1 MKNMYPVTN
10 LWYYIKRAYKILI
23 HIISGI
29 MMVLYLLKGELTS
42 MRVIACSLVFFLA
55 MHASYWLQ
63 IILHELGR
71 FVCGLLSG
79 YRFGYLQLFG
89 FRLQKI
95 NGQLSTKRKHDKDP
109 VHYLLAPPE
118 TDFKNFPVRLYF
130 LGGFIANI
138 LFILIFLGAAFRFP
152 GMSLPRFLFL
162 QYVFISIPYVLIY
175 GMPIQLSGAR
185 TETYN
190 ALTIPTDYRSR
201 CAYFIPRLI
210 SYHMLNG
217 IRLRDMPE
225 EWFYLPTREEMFSVM
240 HSRLASYYVD
250 WLIEK
255 GRYTEADAV
264 IDSIYSLEDYRIK
277 NIFTT
282 LLFLNKIFL
291 ILVHTK
297 KYEQMKTYLSDA
309 QKKRMVRFGSE
320 LSVKRTQYIIALLY
334 EKDMEKAAYLKSVFL
349 ASKSQFYPTEYE
361 SELELIEIAEACAKK
376 EAENIE

>member
-1 MKNMYPVTN
+1 MYPVTN

-23 HIISGI
+23 HIISGV
-29 MMVLYLLKGELTS
+29 MMVRFLLNGELTS
-42 MRVIACSLVFFLA
+42 LRVIAYFLVFFPA
-55 MHASYWLQ
+55 MHASNCLQ
-63 IILHELGR
+63 VILHELGR

-95 NGQLSTKRKHDKDP
+95 NGQLSAKRKHDKDP
-109 VHYLLAPPE
+109 VYFLLAPPE
-118 TDFKNFPVRLYF
+118 TDFRNFPVRLYF

-162 QYVFISIPYVLIY
+162 QYVFISIPYVLIS
-175 GMPIQLSGAR
+175 GMPIQLSGVR

-201 CAYFIPRLI
+201 CACFIPRLI
-210 SYHMLNG
+210 SYHMING

-264 IDSIYSLEDYRIK
+264 IDSIFSLEDYRIK
-277 NIFTT
+277 NVFTT
-282 LLFLNKIFL
+282 MLFCSKIFL

-297 KYEQMKTYLSDA
+297 KYDQMKTFLSDA
-309 QKKRMVRFGSE
+309 QKKRMIRFGSE
-320 LSVKRTQYIIALLY
+320 LTVKRTLYIIALLY
-334 EKDMEKAAYLKSVFL
+334 EKDKEKAAKRMAVFT
-349 ASKSQFYPTEYE
+349 ASKSQFYPAEYE
-361 SELELIEIAEACAKK
+361 SELELIQIADACAK
-376 EAENIE
+376 EEQICP